1 VPDDDS
7 PTIIVTPRGDA
18 VVAKKSRGRGPQILG
33 VALIV
38 YGIVGIVLF
47 SFIAYGVSRPIDR
60 IGALTQAVDEDLVA
74 LVDTLDQ
81 TESTIRGMSTTVS
94 NVDTSLESAQTATG
108 RSAGIALGLSTA
120 MYGLRDAMSISIL
133 GSQPLVGLATNFDQA
148 GAQLQLLSEDL
159 STISTALG
167 VNRADVTNTA
177 AGLVVLADRVA
188 SLSDKIDATPSLAV
202 SDRTLNRIE
211 LGIYAVLAWMIVL
224 AIGCVAVGV
233 YLIMRARRTAVAVS

>member
-1 VPDDDS
+1 MQV
-7 PTIIVTPRGDA
+7 
-18 VVAKKSRGRGPQILG
+18 LG
-33 VALIV
+33 VGLVV

-47 SFIAYGVSRPIDR
+47 ALIAYGVSRPIDR
-60 IGALTQAVDEDLVA
+60 IGALTQAVDDDLAA

-81 TESTIRGMSTTVS
+81 TEETIRGMSTTVS

-120 MYGLRDAMSISIL
+120 MYGLRDAVGVSIF
-133 GSQPLVGLATNFDQA
+133 GTQPLVGLATNFDQA
-148 GAQLQLLSEDL
+148 GSQLQLLSEDL
-159 STISTALG
+159 GTISTALG

-188 SLSDKIDATPSLAV
+188 SLTETIDATPDLAV
-202 SDRTLNRIE
+202 SDKTLNRIE

-224 AIGCVAVGV
+224 AIGCVVAGI
-233 YLIMRARRTAVAVS
+233 YLIMRERRSAVAA